1 MKKPLLHALQ
11 GHTDGPV
18 PIWLMRQAG
27 RYLPEYRKLREQAGD
42 FLNLCYSP
50 DLAAEVTLQPIKR
63 FGFDAAILFSDI
75 LVVPDGLGQ
84 KVWFVVGEGPRLE
97 PLGDGKALA
106 KLDPGKMMSKLT
118 PVFETVSRVKSEL
131 DDKTALV
138 GFCGAPWTVATYMIA
153 GAGTKEQAPARLW
166 AYKNRDD
173 FSTLI
178 DLLVESSILYLK
190 GQIKAGAEVLQI
202 FDSWAGSLTEGERQA
217 WCLTPIERITQ
228 AIKADHPDIPIIGFL
243 RGAPGANVKLA
254 GINAIDGVGID
265 TACDLEQTRREVQTL
280 KTVQGNLDPIALL
293 AGGASLDAGIDLV
306 LEKLGGGPL
315 VFNLGHGILPD
326 TPIGHVTHLV
336 ERVRAYSKENR
347 GV

>member
-1 MKKPLLHALQ
+1 V
-11 GHTDGPV
+11 DGPV

-50 DLAAEVTLQPIKR
+50 ELAADVTLQPVRR

-84 KVWFVVGEGPRLE
+84 KVWFVAGEGPRLE
-97 PLGDGKALA
+97 PLSGAKDLA
-106 KLDPGKMMSKLT
+106 KLDPAKIEVKLA

-131 DDKTALV
+131 DDKTALI

-153 GAGTKEQAPARLW
+153 GEGTKEQAPARLW
-166 AYKNRDD
+166 AYKDRGV
-173 FSTLI
+173 FTALI
-178 DLLVESSILYLK
+178 DLLVESSVIYLK

-202 FDSWAGSLTEGERQA
+202 FDSWAGSLTEGERDA
-217 WCLTPIERITQ
+217 WCLSPIERI
-228 AIKADHPDIPIIGFL
+228 ARAVKADHPEIPIIGFL

-254 GINAIDGVGID
+254 GMDVIDGVGID
-265 TACDLEQTRREVQTL
+265 SACDLEQTRREVQSRN
-280 KTVQGNLDPIALL
+280 TVQGNLDPIALL
-293 AGGASLDAGIDLV
+293 AGGKSLDVGIDLV
-306 LEKLGGGPL
+306 LDKLGAGPHI
-315 VFNLGHGILPD
+315 FNLGHGILPN
-326 TPIGHVTHLV
+326 TPIGHVAHLV